1 MKESYSKGLHILLT
15 LKTESEDLLLNSELF
30 LQYISRILAEN
41 ETEIVGI
48 AKHIFENGSFTA
60 AICLKESHLSIHTWP
75 EFKQLQADIFLCNY
89 IHDNTEKVEKI
100 AAEIL
105 NYFNAE
111 ILQQDRIYR

>member
-48 AKHIFENGSFTA
+48 AKHIFENGKVYIDDYAHHPTELNA
-60 AICLKESHLSIHTWP
+60 VIGSIR
-75 EFKQLQADIFLCNY
+75 A
-89 IHDNTEKVEKI
+89 
-100 AAEIL
+100 
-105 NYFNAE
+105 FNPDKK
-111 ILQQDRIYR
+111 LLVVFQPH